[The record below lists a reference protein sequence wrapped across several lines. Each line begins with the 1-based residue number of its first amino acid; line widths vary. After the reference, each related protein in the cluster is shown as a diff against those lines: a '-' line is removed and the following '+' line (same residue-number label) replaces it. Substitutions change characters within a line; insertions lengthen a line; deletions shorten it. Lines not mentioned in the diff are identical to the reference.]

1 MSRNDSRPPATPDSG
16 DDPRIRRRRRR
27 RADAREEILDAAWR
41 IADAEGIGAVALSE
55 VARRVGMRAP
65 SLYNYFPSKHA
76 IVDAM
81 FQQAAMEF
89 RATMS
94 APLDARGRRESVRS
108 LAFRFLDFA
117 LARPARFELLFHRPV
132 PGFFPTESAFT
143 PALEADAVVSQR
155 LSEAGL
161 GDPVVQAYCR
171 ASITGVA
178 NQQIANQ
185 LDPQFNIDMVEASV
199 DVVIALAD
207 RRRRAQSA

>member
-1 MSRNDSRPPATPDSG
+1 VTPEPSEDARS
-16 DDPRIRRRRRR
+16 RRRRRR
-27 RADAREEILDAAWR
+27 RSDARDEILDAAWE

-81 FQQAAMEF
+81 FQQAAIEF

-94 APLDARGRRESVRS
+94 APLDARGRRDSVHA
-108 LAFRFLDFA
+108 LASRFLEFA
-117 LARPARFELLFHRPV
+117 VARPARFELLFHRPV
-132 PGFFPTESAFT
+132 PGFFPSEAAFT
-143 PALEADAVVSQR
+143 PALEADAVVSER
-155 LSEAGL
+155 LVEAGL

-171 ASITGVA
+171 ASITGIA
-178 NQQIANQ
+178 NMQIANQ
-185 LDPQFNIDMVEASV
+185 LDPEFNLEMVDGAV
-199 DVVIALAD
+199 DLVIAMAD

>member
-1 MSRNDSRPPATPDSG
+1 MSESG
-16 DDPRIRRRRRR
+16 DDPRTRRRRRR
-27 RADAREEILDAAWR
+27 RADAREEILDAAWQ
-41 IADAEGIGAVALSE
+41 IADEEGIGGVALSE

-65 SLYNYFPSKHA
+65 SLYNYFPSKQA

-81 FQQAAMEF
+81 FQQAAIEF
-89 RATMS
+89 RTTMS
-94 APLDARGRRESVRS
+94 APLEARGRRESVRA
-108 LAFRFLDFA
+108 LAFRFLEFA

-132 PGFFPTESAFT
+132 PGFFPSEAAFT
-143 PALEADAVVSQR
+143 PALEADAVVSER
-155 LSEAGL
+155 LVEAGL

-185 LDPQFNIDMVEASV
+185 LDPEFNIEMVDASV
-199 DVVIALAD
+199 DVVLAMAD

>member
-1 MSRNDSRPPATPDSG
+1 
-16 DDPRIRRRRRR
+16 
-27 RADAREEILDAAWR
+27 
-41 IADAEGIGAVALSE
+41 
-55 VARRVGMRAP
+55 MRAP

-81 FQQAAMEF
+81 FEQAAIEF
-89 RATMS
+89 RTTMS
-94 APLDARGRRESVRS
+94 APLDTRGRRDSVRA

-132 PGFFPTESAFT
+132 PGFFPTEAAFM
-143 PALEADAVVSQR
+143 PALEADALVSQR
-155 LSEAGL
+155 LSETGL
-161 GDPVVQAYCR
+161 DDPVVQAYCR

-199 DVVIALAD
+199 DVVIAMAD

>member
-1 MSRNDSRPPATPDSG
+1 MTPEPAPEDGRT
-16 DDPRIRRRRRR
+16 RRRRRR
-27 RADAREEILDAAWR
+27 RADARDEILDAAWE

-65 SLYNYFPSKHA
+65 SLYNYFPSKNA

-81 FQQAAMEF
+81 FQQAAIEF
-89 RATMS
+89 RTTMS
-94 APLDARGRRESVRS
+94 APLEARNRRDSVRA
-108 LAFRFLDFA
+108 LAFRFVDFA

-132 PGFFPTESAFT
+132 PGFFPTEAAFM
-143 PALEADAVVSQR
+143 PALEADAVVSER
-155 LSEAGL
+155 LVDAGL

-185 LDPQFNIDMVEASV
+185 LDPQFNLDMVEASV
-199 DVVIALAD
+199 DVVIAMAD
-207 RRRRAQSA
+207 RRRRTQSA

>member
-1 MSRNDSRPPATPDSG
+1 MPESG
-16 DDPRIRRRRRR
+16 VDARTRRRRRR
-27 RADAREEILDAAWR
+27 RADAREEILDAAWQ
-41 IADAEGIGAVALSE
+41 IADEEGIGAVALSE

-81 FQQAAMEF
+81 FQQAAIEF

-94 APLDARGRRESVRS
+94 EPLEARDRRDAVRS

-117 LARPARFELLFHRPV
+117 LARPARFELLFHRPGH
-132 PGFFPTESAFT
+132 GFFPSEAAFT
-143 PALEADAVVSQR
+143 PALEADAVVSER
-155 LSEAGL
+155 LIESGL
-161 GDPVVQAYCR
+161 GDPVVQAFCR

-185 LDPQFNIDMVEASV
+185 LDLQFNVEMVDASV
-199 DVVIALAD
+199 DVVLAMAD
-207 RRRRAQSA
+207 RRRRTESA

>member
-1 MSRNDSRPPATPDSG
+1 VSSNEFRPDRAESG
-16 DDPRIRRRRRR
+16 DDPRVRRRRRR
-27 RADAREEILDAAWR
+27 RADARKEILDAAWK
-41 IADAEGIGAVALSE
+41 IADEEGIGAVALSE

-65 SLYNYFPSKHA
+65 SLYNYFSSKHA

-81 FQQAAMEF
+81 FQQAAIEF
-89 RATMS
+89 RTTMS
-94 APLDARGRRESVRS
+94 APLEARSRHDSVRA

-132 PGFFPTESAFT
+132 PGFFPTEAAFM

-155 LSEAGL
+155 LAEAGL
-161 GDPVVQAYCR
+161 DDPVVQAYCR

-185 LDPQFNIDMVEASV
+185 LDPQFNADMVEASV
-199 DVVIALAD
+199 DVVIAMAD
-207 RRRRAQSA
+207 HRRRAQPA

>member
-1 MSRNDSRPPATPDSG
+1 VSSNEFRPDRAESG
-16 DDPRIRRRRRR
+16 DDPRVRRRRRR
-27 RADAREEILDAAWR
+27 RADAREEILDAAWK
-41 IADAEGIGAVALSE
+41 IADEEGIGAVALSE

-65 SLYNYFPSKHA
+65 SIYNYFPSKHA

-81 FQQAAMEF
+81 FQQAAIEF
-89 RATMS
+89 RTTMS
-94 APLDARGRRESVRS
+94 ASLEARNRRDSVRA

-132 PGFFPTESAFT
+132 PGFFPTEAAFM

-155 LSEAGL
+155 LAEAGL
-161 GDPVVQAYCR
+161 GDPGVQAYCR

-185 LDPQFNIDMVEASV
+185 LDPQFNVDMVETSV
-199 DVVIALAD
+199 DVVIAMAD
-207 RRRRAQSA
+207 RRRRAQPA